1 MNLEKINGEY
11 NYVQNLGNIPKRN
24 YSLSSKVS
32 ILNKKPNNNL
42 IQKDYILK
50 LLKTNNQIYKTKP
63 NLSKIDIK
71 SLHINKNEQLL
82 PEKEIK
88 YKLQLQEKNNI
99 INNLMNEIE
108 HYKTGIDN
116 KKSSNIFNKFNDIDI
131 RSNDLNK
138 KLSIKN
144 IFVYSPQILINNNN
158 EEISSLE
165 KNGEKNEFS
174 KFHTLDNEHRKNSY
188 NTKSQKKNNIISIL
202 INDNNAVKNEVN
214 LFKKYKYKFPELK
227 KNKLMQ
233 KKHNNLTQENNKFEI
248 EKTTKII
255 NKLNI
260 LQLNERNNTIEHS
273 NTKLSQSKFLFINSS
288 NSNSISKDNENYN
301 GYGCNEQEMKM
312 DELQKRMQNLI
323 CNLFSIIEANK
334 K

>member
-1 MNLEKINGEY
+1 MNLEKINDEY
-11 NYVQNLGNIPKRN
+11 NYIQNLGNIPKRN
-24 YSLSSKVS
+24 YSLSSKLS

-50 LLKTNNQIYKTKP
+50 LLKTNNKIYKTKP

-99 INNLMNEIE
+99 INNLINEIE
-108 HYKTGIDN
+108 QYKTGINNN
-116 KKSSNIFNKFNDIDI
+116 KRSNIFKKYNDIDI
-131 RSNDLNK
+131 KSNDLNK

-144 IFVYSPQILINNNN
+144 IFVYSPQILLNNIN
-158 EEISSLE
+158 EEISSVE
-165 KNGEKNEFS
+165 KNGEKNEFR
-174 KFHTLDNEHRKNSY
+174 KFHTLDNEHRKNNY
-188 NTKSQKKNNIISIL
+188 NTKSQKKNSIISIL
-202 INDNNAVKNEVN
+202 INDNNAAKNEVN

-227 KNKLMQ
+227 KSKLMQ
-233 KKHNNLTQENNKFEI
+233 KKQNNLTQDNNKYEI
-248 EKTTKII
+248 EKTTKI

-260 LQLNERNNTIEHS
+260 LQLNERNNTIKHS
-273 NTKLSQSKFLFINSS
+273 NTKMSQSKYLFINSS

-301 GYGCNEQEMKM
+301 GYGYNEQEIKL